1 MIENQIFFNAAL
13 YGSSH
18 NFEKCVIRMDICG
31 AISKALNRMQ
41 VTITKDVVLRT
52 APQIADNKIDVM
64 AQLSKINESIHKE
77 FGIFRKRDRPGC

>member
-1 MIENQIFFNAAL
+1 
-13 YGSSH
+13 
-18 NFEKCVIRMDICG
+18 MDICG

-64 AQLSKINESIHKE
+64 AQ
-77 FGIFRKRDRPGC
+77 